1 MRFLCG
7 LCSFAGNNFFII
19 QISTLA
25 HCVSDFT
32 IQRLTLNLM
41 KILVVKLGA
50 IGDIVHTLP
59 TLAAIRRELPQAE
72 ISWAVEKRSAE
83 ILRGNELI
91 DNLIEVD
98 TRSIRG
104 KLATAI

>member
-1 MRFLCG
+1 
-7 LCSFAGNNFFII
+7 
-19 QISTLA
+19 
-25 HCVSDFT
+25 
-32 IQRLTLNLM
+32 M
-41 KILVVKLGA
+41 KILIVKLGA

-59 TLAAIRRELPQAE
+59 VLAAIRNEVPNAE

-104 KLATAI
+104 KRATEILPEIAGQ